1 MSIIFLALASIIVLY
16 FVFTFSR
23 QFLPIKICAICAA
36 VMLTWLW
43 LLVAYFL
50 NWHDNLFVPGIMM
63 GGSVVGIMYKTE
75 KYFQQKQLTNFW
87 LVRLLIIVLGF
98 LSVYLTVTEQWNAL
112 LTATLLAILAGFGML
127 FLVKEKKSPAMA
139 ADTKPEQE
147 LKEKMEHCCD

>member
-23 QFLPIKICAICAA
+23 QFLPIKICAMCAA
-36 VMLTWLW
+36 VMLTWLG

-50 NWHDNLFVPGIMM
+50 NWHDNLLVPGIMM

-75 KYFQQKQLTNFW
+75 KYFGKKQLTSFW

-98 LSVYLTVTEQWNAL
+98 LSVYLIVTEQWSVL
-112 LTATLLAILAGFGML
+112 LTVVLFIVLAGFGML
-127 FLVKEKKSPAMA
+127 FLVKEKKSSAMA
-139 ADTKPEQE
+139 AGTKLEQE